1 MPCVSLTPSAS
12 GSPRPCSSAT
22 RTRSTACCCGPRI
35 WPSSWASRPGCGCRT
50 SRTPSSRASPGTSP
64 ASPTATAPI
73 TSCATW
79 PSRRWSR
86 TVTPRSRCARRC
98 GACATSNARS
108 CSNGG
113 RRAPPPP
120 PPPARRGPRP
130 PPAAAGPG
138 GPPAPRGAGGG
149 GGPGP
154 GGAAGR
160 GGAGARRAAGERRRP
175 PGHARRPGGGAA
187 GGPDGRAARGR
198 GGRAGNTPWCG
209 GAGRGRGGSR
219 QARRGGGGG
228 GGRASR
234 RRGAGLLGGGGGEP
248 QRPPGGGAVV
258 LDYCAAVRGILN
270 DDQGGPLDPPG
281 LRMAEALG
289 EVRAS
294 LQRNLEL
301 QRPGSA
307 HGQLQRLAGCID
319 RGLQQVQAEQQQV
332 KEQVQELRRVAATLE
347 EGNGTRRQRQHRY
360 EQLQQEYEQKGG
372 TFYGH
377 LAGLMLGWLAGLF
390 VKVRAGKGEEL
401 PPDNLDLER
410 WFRRP
415 KGHER
420 RIHGRRH
427 AGVRIVQEGPTL
439 RLTLDAHEAHP
450 GPFTAEELL
459 PYRHAEEPP
468 DQQEA
473 LHRRKVMR
481 KARSK
486 KNDNPCSKS

>member
-1 MPCVSLTPSAS
+1 VRELNAKRVWFAEALLSSNQDEVNRLLLRAHGLAQALGKPVRLWLSDKQDTFVKGIAVHFPGVPHRYCANHFLRDLAQPTLEQDSHAKVQMRKRVRGLRDIERAVLRQRRAADAAPATP
-12 GSPRPCSSAT
+12 P
-22 RTRSTACCCGPRI
+22 GP
-35 WPSSWASRPGCGCRT
+35 A
-50 SRTPSSRASPGTSP
+50 GT
-64 ASPTATAPI
+64 TATQAQ
-73 TSCATW
+73 A
-79 PSRRWSR
+79 
-86 TVTPRSRCARRC
+86 A
-98 GACATSNARS
+98 
-108 CSNGG
+108 GG
-113 RRAPPPP
+113 GAPPDV
-120 PPPARRGPRP
+120 
-130 PPAAAGPG
+130 PPAAAGPARDRPPAG
-138 GPPAPRGAGGG
+138 AGDPPATPAGPAAPPRAPTAGPPEAEGAGSATL
-149 GGPGP
+149 P
-154 GGAAGR
+154 GAAAL
-160 GGAGARRAAGERRRP
+160 GGAGAAADRPAAAG
-175 PGHARRPGGGAA
+175 AA
-187 GGPDGRAARGR
+187 SADE
-198 GGRAGNTPWCG
+198 
-209 GAGRGRGGSR
+209 
-219 QARRGGGGG
+219 QA
-228 GGRASR
+228 
-234 RRGAGLLGGGGGEP
+234 
-248 QRPPGGGAVV
+248 GAVV
-258 LDYCAAVRGILN
+258 LDYGAAVRGILN

-332 KEQVQELRRVAATLE
+332 QEQVQELRRVAATLE
-347 EGNGTRRQRQHRY
+347 EGNGTRRQRQQQY

-439 RLTLDAHEAHP
+439 LLTLDAHEAHP

-459 PYRHAEEPP
+459 PYRHAQDPP
-468 DQQEA
+468 DQPEA
-473 LHRRKVMR
+473 LQRRKVMR

-486 KNDNPCSKS
+486 KNGNPCSKS